1 MPEFIALPYAGVVLK
16 EEPGIAQQ
24 SGFNAYLLRTAANP
38 HFIVAGAPGIESV
51 KVTKVG
57 RTYPLS
63 ITQDHF
69 SIEGRGLVRE
79 ATLERYRADNEF
91 AKKIGNEE
99 DLPHRLPSIYTHPP
113 LDAPQQWGMSVA
125 LHGCSGSSAC

>member
-24 SGFNAYLLRTAANP
+24 SGFNAYLLRTVANP
-38 HFIVAGAPGIESV
+38 HFIVGGAPGIESV

-79 ATLERYRADNEF
+79 ATRERYRLDNDF
-91 AKKIGNEE
+91 AKKIPGAE
-99 DLPHRLPSIYTHPP
+99 DLPQPRPSIYTQPM
-113 LDAPQQWGMSVA
+113 LDA
-125 LHGCSGSSAC
+125 